1 LSSKFQ
7 LYDMIIEFIFTLI
20 SVDGEMTK
28 TMGKTLAEKILCQK
42 LGRDISAGEI
52 VVSPVDLAFVQ
63 DTTGP
68 LTVREFQS
76 SGFKKLANKNRTVL
90 FIDHAAPSPNAQL
103 SNDHLLLRAFARDS
117 GCVISDAGAG
127 VCHQLVAESMAKPGD
142 VIVGA
147 DSHTVTAGAL
157 CAFSTGMGSSDI
169 AVAFALG
176 QTWFRVPETIRI
188 EVKGKFQRGVS
199 AKDLVLYLI
208 GKIGADGA
216 TYKALEFGGP
226 AIDKMS
232 ISGRITIANMAVE
245 AGAKLGLFPSDKVT
259 EQFLTEMGRQG
270 QWRSITPD
278 RGAEYEQTIDIDATT
293 LEPMVSKPHAVD
305 NTATARELKG
315 TKIQQVFLG
324 TCTNGRLEDLAV
336 AANILNGKQVSNG
349 TRLIV
354 VPASKRVFLQAVDAG
369 YIRLLVEAGALV
381 QSPGC
386 GACLGLHQGVLGDG
400 ENCLSTANRNF
411 KGRMGNPKAFVYL
424 ASPATAAATALTGEI
439 TDPREV
445 L

>member
-1 LSSKFQ
+1 
-7 LYDMIIEFIFTLI
+7 
-20 SVDGEMTK
+20 MTK

-42 LGRDISAGEI
+42 LGRDITAGEI

-232 ISGRITIANMAVE
+232 MSGRITIANMAVE

-278 RGAEYEQTIDIDATT
+278 RGAEYEQIIDIDATT
-293 LEPMVSKPHAVD
+293 LEPMVSKPHTVD

-369 YIRLLVEAGALV
+369 YIRLLVEAGALI